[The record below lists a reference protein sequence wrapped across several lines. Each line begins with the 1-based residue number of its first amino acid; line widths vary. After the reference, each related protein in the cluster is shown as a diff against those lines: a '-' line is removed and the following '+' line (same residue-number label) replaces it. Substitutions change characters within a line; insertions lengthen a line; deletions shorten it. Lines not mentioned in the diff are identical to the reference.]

1 MSYSRINISIS
12 EIGRDKLLRCNY
24 RTIIYK
30 NEIVKIEKEYNDT
43 IRLKNIFNVISG
55 YAFESKDYV
64 EEGIPIVR
72 IGDLNN
78 YLLDYD
84 NMIKVSQ
91 DFYEDDKY
99 KNYIVKENDILISLT
114 GDGNLKCLNF
124 NEDKEL
130 LLNQRVAILRA
141 KSNIN
146 TNFYFWLLKSNFV
159 KKQFAYYSN
168 GKSQLNISP
177 FDLAN
182 IKIPVIEEKNQEI
195 AMKKISPIIMKINDL
210 NSKSK
215 KINQIINNVFSKEF
229 EYDKNLINEVRKGMT
244 YGTQSSTNNKL
255 SIFYNNIGKL
265 EGNKIRL
272 SARANSPIIHEI
284 YKVLDKYGTINLKDV
299 VYENIHRG
307 KSPKYDKNGSIPVIK
322 TAHITNNGISNEY
335 EEFVNEDF
343 YNKKSDSQVK
353 KGDILLASTGKPSI
367 GKIDIFEDD
376 YQSIPDG
383 HISIIRI
390 NPEKYNRKF
399 FVYYIRS
406 VLGYMQIEK
415 DYVGC
420 TNQIELYPEEI
431 GKILLPDITLKRQEE
446 IVEKIDEKIKEQ
458 NEIKNQIIKE
468 QEEIEKIL
476 LEIIK

>member
-1 MSYSRINISIS
+1 MKITNTKLSSLQADNFYRLDEKFYITFNINQW
-12 EIGRDKLLRCNY
+12 KLFKDSNNNIKFKYILAQDN
-24 RTIIYK
+24 K
-30 NEIVKIEKEYNDT
+30 
-43 IRLKNIFNVISG
+43 IFN
-55 YAFESKDYV
+55 
-64 EEGIPIVR
+64 
-72 IGDLNN
+72 
-78 YLLDYD
+78 
-84 NMIKVSQ
+84 
-91 DFYEDDKY
+91 YEDDEEYYGVPTGASYINKNGQIINYDIVTKEEHPSRIKY
-99 KNYIVKENDILISLT
+99 KISNDNIIVSSLRLARSPAT
-114 GDGNLKCLNF
+114 IFK
-124 NEDKEL
+124 K
-130 LLNQRVAILRA
+130 
-141 KSNIN
+141 IN
-146 TNFYFWLLKSNFV
+146 TNKYIFSNGFYILKSKENWNNRFLMYILRLPQLKNLLDNNIYRGIGISSYKIDDLLKIEIP
-159 KKQFAYYSN
+159 
-168 GKSQLNISP
+168 NISLDKQNM
-177 FDLAN
+177 FLEKIKDRENIILDLYKRQ
-182 IKIPVIEEKNQEI
+182 IKT
-195 AMKKISPIIMKINDL
+195 
-210 NSKSK
+210 
-215 KINQIINNVFSKEF
+215 NQIINKVFSKEF
-229 EYDKNLINEVRKGMT
+229 EYNENLINEVRKGMT
-244 YGTQSSTNNKL
+244 YGTQSSTNSKL

-265 EGNKIRL
+265 DGNKIRL

-307 KSPKYDKNGSIPVIK
+307 KSPNYDKNGSIPVIK

-376 YQSIPDG
+376 YQAIPDG

-431 GKILLPDITLKRQEE
+431 GKILLPDITLKQQEE

-458 NEIKNQIIKE
+458 NEIENQIIEE
-468 QEEIEKIL
+468 QEKIEKLL

>member
-1 MSYSRINISIS
+1 MYILRLPQLKNLLDNNIYRGIGISSYKIDDLLKIEIPNISL
-12 EIGRDKLLRCNY
+12 DKQNMFLEKIKDREN
-24 RTIIYK
+24 IILDLYK
-30 NEIVKIEKEYNDT
+30 
-43 IRLKNIFNVISG
+43 RQ
-55 YAFESKDYV
+55 
-64 EEGIPIVR
+64 
-72 IGDLNN
+72 
-78 YLLDYD
+78 
-84 NMIKVSQ
+84 IK
-91 DFYEDDKY
+91 
-99 KNYIVKENDILISLT
+99 T
-114 GDGNLKCLNF
+114 
-124 NEDKEL
+124 
-130 LLNQRVAILRA
+130 
-141 KSNIN
+141 
-146 TNFYFWLLKSNFV
+146 
-159 KKQFAYYSN
+159 
-168 GKSQLNISP
+168 
-177 FDLAN
+177 
-182 IKIPVIEEKNQEI
+182 
-195 AMKKISPIIMKINDL
+195 
-210 NSKSK
+210 
-215 KINQIINNVFSKEF
+215 NQIINKVFSKEF
-229 EYDKNLINEVRKGMT
+229 EYNENLINEVRKGMT
-244 YGTQSSTNNKL
+244 YGTQSSTNSKL

-265 EGNKIRL
+265 DGNKIRL

-307 KSPKYDKNGSIPVIK
+307 KSPNYDKNGSIPVIK

-376 YQSIPDG
+376 YQAIPDG

-431 GKILLPDITLKRQEE
+431 GKILLPDITLKQQEE

-458 NEIKNQIIKE
+458 NEIENQIIEE
-468 QEEIEKIL
+468 QEKIEKLL

>member
-1 MSYSRINISIS
+1 MKITNTKLSSLQADNFYRLDEKFYITFNINQW
-12 EIGRDKLLRCNY
+12 KLFKDSNNNIKFKYILAQDN
-24 RTIIYK
+24 K
-30 NEIVKIEKEYNDT
+30 
-43 IRLKNIFNVISG
+43 IFN
-55 YAFESKDYV
+55 
-64 EEGIPIVR
+64 
-72 IGDLNN
+72 
-78 YLLDYD
+78 
-84 NMIKVSQ
+84 
-91 DFYEDDKY
+91 YEDDEEYYGVPTGASYINKNGQIINYDIVTKEEHPSRIKY
-99 KNYIVKENDILISLT
+99 KISNDNIIVSSLRLARSPAT
-114 GDGNLKCLNF
+114 IFEK
-124 NEDKEL
+124 
-130 LLNQRVAILRA
+130 
-141 KSNIN
+141 IN
-146 TNFYFWLLKSNFV
+146 TNKYIFSNGFYILKSKENWNNRFLMYILRLPQLKNLLDNNIYRGIGISSYKIDDLLKIEIP
-159 KKQFAYYSN
+159 
-168 GKSQLNISP
+168 NISLDKQNM
-177 FDLAN
+177 FLEKIKDRENIILDLYKRQ
-182 IKIPVIEEKNQEI
+182 IKT
-195 AMKKISPIIMKINDL
+195 
-210 NSKSK
+210 
-215 KINQIINNVFSKEF
+215 NQIINKVFSKEF
-229 EYDKNLINEVRKGMT
+229 EYNENLINEVRKGMT
-244 YGTQSSTNNKL
+244 YGTQSSTNSKL

-265 EGNKIRL
+265 DGNKIRL

-307 KSPKYDKNGSIPVIK
+307 KSPNYDKNGSIPVIK

-376 YQSIPDG
+376 YQAIPDG

-431 GKILLPDITLKRQEE
+431 GKILLPDITLKQQEE

-458 NEIKNQIIKE
+458 NEIENQIIEE
-468 QEEIEKIL
+468 QEKIEKLL